1 MGGEVDSPSMDTLGL
16 IFSVTLG
23 DHMCILEVLLQF
35 PALSVIGPCVCLFG
49 AGRHSSSTNVY

>member
-1 MGGEVDSPSMDTLGL
+1 MDSPSMDTLGL
-16 IFSVTLG
+16 TFSVTLG